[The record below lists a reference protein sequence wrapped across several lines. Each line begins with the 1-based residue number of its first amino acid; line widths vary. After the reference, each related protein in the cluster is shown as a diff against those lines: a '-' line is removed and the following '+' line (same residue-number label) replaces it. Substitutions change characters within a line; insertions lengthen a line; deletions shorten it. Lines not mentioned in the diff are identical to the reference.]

1 MAQAVPEGHFPV
13 ETRNI
18 PGAQLPDV
26 CFRSGVLE
34 GLVQP
39 RSIGS
44 ATSAAF
50 DSLALAARNRDQ
62 HFRPYLAGISVHFF
76 HGLMNQDAIESER
89 LPRFLGF
96 LLLAVFVLIVGIL
109 YVFLGFLFTGALFL
123 QGIVVATV
131 FFMSGSFM
139 VLWWFSGSIR

>member
-1 MAQAVPEGHFPV
+1 M

-18 PGAQLPDV
+18 LGAQPPDV
-26 CFRSGVLE
+26 CFRSGVLK

-44 ATSAAF
+44 ATNAEF
-50 DSLALAARNRDQ
+50 DSLALAARNRNQ
-62 HFRPYLAGISVHFF
+62 HFRRYLAGISVYSF

-89 LPRFLGF
+89 LPRFLAF
-96 LLLAVFVLIVGIL
+96 LLLAVFVLSVGIL
-109 YVFLGFLFTGALFL
+109 YVFLGFLFTGAFFF

-131 FFMSGSFM
+131 FFMSGSFL